1 MPELERWEEKAIGR
15 VNRFDNTTHEF
26 FKNRTY
32 ESGRSLLNR
41 IAQGAMNL
49 GRGFVEAFGR
59 PLDAHIVNGK
69 DFTEYY
75 GVGSRLGRKI
85 GVSAANMAIDQ
96 GAATVDGYLTR
107 KFFYPSGKAV
117 ADTAFA
123 GRVTFDREM
132 TRKMFNDCG
141 YAPDFQATMKR
152 MYDTAA
158 EVSNGLT
165 DITWR
170 REVTPHMIRTAYQ
183 QELETAFEAIR
194 RQHQE
199 NPSFTSRGLMK
210 NQMQAAA
217 RHLGNIFEK
226 FTLDLANQT
235 DYLEAPMTILPKKA
249 EERSDVQMTD
259 VEKKL
264 LSEVSRQSLYPN
276 ESAMKK
282 QIDQAMKKLPKPTA
296 QEALAKFRHNLEK
309 PVLDKDGKEAAYTAG
324 ANAAEDFRRLDSSI
338 LSLREMKQRYENRN
352 FFSRLLSSAARA
364 ERRAIAA
371 MEAQL
376 LEKLGVRA
384 EALTVLLDLKNPL
397 EEMADP
403 THFLDIREREPEKE
417 PEPPTV
423 TQTVKN
429 AAKKTGEAISAAAK
443 TTYQTGEHIITEA
456 FSGVTNAVNI
466 VLDTAANVDKG
477 LIDQKDAN
485 IFEDLT
491 EKDYEDDLFN
501 PHFIKKDPE
510 PASMPKQE
518 EPKAPEEPQPEEQP
532 KPQEQPQESYLGNL
546 LTGAGMILGAL
557 NPFNLFQS
565 HEPEPETIAL
575 FSDNG
580 PVVEEPP
587 KPEAPKPEQKS
598 PHQELLQARQAEVYN
613 ELKASKN
620 VAGDFFPAISKL
632 LYFKT
637 LEISL
642 NNRAMKPEQLE
653 ASLSEQ
659 SIKNNC
665 SHIRSLPAFQRLDLL
680 NRGLAAKAR
689 AFIEKAPT
697 DPSVLN
703 KLHKEYMIR
712 LNNPDLNKA
721 KESVPEAELNKDISK
736 EAISKAMNELRM

>member
-1 MPELERWEEKAIGR
+1 MPELERWEQKAIGR
-15 VNRFDNTTHEF
+15 INRFENTD
-26 FKNRTY
+26 Y
-32 ESGRSLLNR
+32 EYVTNQIYEGGRSLLNR
-41 IAQGAMNL
+41 IAQGAMNM
-49 GRGFVEAFGR
+49 GRGVVGILSR
-59 PLDAHIVNGK
+59 PLNTQTIDGK
-69 DFTEYY
+69 GFTENY
-75 GVGSRLGRKI
+75 GVGSRFGRRVGLG
-85 GVSAANMAIDQ
+85 AANMAIDA
-96 GAATVDGYLTR
+96 GANTVNNFLTR

-123 GRVTFDREM
+123 GRVTFDKEM
-132 TRKMFNDCG
+132 ARQMFNDCG
-141 YAPDFQATMKR
+141 YAPDLRATMKR

-158 EVSNGLT
+158 VVEQGLT

-170 REVTPHMIRTAYQ
+170 RDITPHMIRTAYQ
-183 QELETAFEAIR
+183 QELENTFEAIR
-194 RQHQE
+194 NQHRE
-199 NPSFTSRGLMK
+199 NPSFTSRGMMK
-210 NQMQAAA
+210 HQMQAAA

-249 EERSDVQMTD
+249 EIRSDVQMTED
-259 VEKKL
+259 EKKL
-264 LSEVSRQSLYPN
+264 LAEVSRQSLCPDAK
-276 ESAMKK
+276 AMEK
-282 QIDQAMKKLPKPTA
+282 QIDQAMKKLPKPTV
-296 QEALAKFRHNLEK
+296 EAALEQFRSNLEK
-309 PVLDKDGKEAAYTAG
+309 PVRGKDGRETAYTAG
-324 ANAAEDFRRLDSSI
+324 ANTAEDIRRLDSSI

-364 ERRAIAA
+364 ERRAIAT

-403 THFLDIREREPEKE
+403 THFLGIRKRGPEKE

-443 TTYQTGEHIITEA
+443 TTYQTGEHIVTGA
-456 FSGVTNAVNI
+456 VSGVTNAVNI

-491 EKDYEDDLFN
+491 EKDYEDDLFDRDFTEK
-501 PHFIKKDPE
+501 HSE
-510 PASMPKQE
+510 P
-518 EPKAPEEPQPEEQP
+518 EPKAPAEP
-532 KPQEQPQESYLGNL
+532 KPQEEPQESYLSNL

-557 NPFNLFQS
+557 NPLNLFQS
-565 HEPEPETIAL
+565 REPEPEKIAL

-580 PVVEEPP
+580 PVFPEEPP
-587 KPEAPKPEQKS
+587 KPEVPKPEQKS

-620 VAGDFFPAISKL
+620 VAGDFLPAISRL

-642 NNRAMKPEQLE
+642 NSKAMKPGQLE

-659 SIKNNC
+659 SIKDNC
-665 SHIRSLPAFQRLDLL
+665 AHIRSLPAFQRLDLL
-680 NRGLAAKAR
+680 NRGLAAKAK

-721 KESVPEAELNKDISK
+721 KESVPEAELNKDISR
-736 EAISKAMNELRM
+736 EAISKAMHELRM

>member
-15 VNRFDNTTHEF
+15 VYRFENTTYEF
-26 FKNRTY
+26 FTNRAY
-32 ESGRSLLNR
+32 EGGRSLMNR
-41 IAQGAMNL
+41 IAQRTMKLA
-49 GRGFVEAFGR
+49 RGFVETFGS
-59 PLDAHIVNGK
+59 PLDAHVVNGK

-75 GVGSRLGRKI
+75 GVGSRLVRKI

-107 KFFYPSGKAV
+107 KFFYPSGQDV

-132 TRKMFNDCG
+132 TRLMFNDCG

-158 EVSNGLT
+158 VVGNGLT

-170 REVTPHMIRTAYQ
+170 KEVTPHMIRTAYQ
-183 QELETAFEAIR
+183 QELETAFDAIR

-217 RHLGNIFEK
+217 RHLGTIFEK

-235 DYLEAPMTILPKKA
+235 DYLEAPMTLLPKKA
-249 EERSDVQMTD
+249 EVRSDVQMTD

-264 LSEVSRQSLYPN
+264 MAEVSRQSLYPK

-282 QIDQAMKKLPKPTA
+282 QIDQAMTKLPKPTV
-296 QEALAKFRHNLEK
+296 EAALEQFRSNLEK
-309 PVLDKDGKEAAYTAG
+309 PVRDKDGNEIPY
-324 ANAAEDFRRLDSSI
+324 NPRENNAEDIRRLDSSI

-352 FFSRLLSSAARA
+352 FFSRLLSSEARA
-364 ERRAIAA
+364 ERRAIAT
-371 MEAQL
+371 MEAMLQ
-376 LEKLGVRA
+376 EKLDVSA
-384 EALTVLLDLKNPL
+384 KALTVLLDLKNPL

-403 THFLDIREREPEKE
+403 THFLGIPKREPD
-417 PEPPTV
+417 PPTFME
-423 TQTVKN
+423 TVKEK
-429 AAKKTGEAISAAAK
+429 AVEVMVGTLDLMMEKTGE
-443 TTYQTGEHIITEA
+443 TITH
-456 FSGVTNAVNI
+456 VTNAVNV
-466 VLDTAANVDKG
+466 VLDAAANVDKG

-491 EKDYEDDLFN
+491 EKDYEEDLFDRDFTEK
-501 PHFIKKDPE
+501 HPE
-510 PASMPKQE
+510 PESMQKPE
-518 EPKAPEEPQPEEQP
+518 EPKAPEQP

-575 FSDNG
+575 FSDEG
-580 PVVEEPP
+580 PVVEEP
-587 KPEAPKPEQKS
+587 S
-598 PHQELLQARQAEVYN
+598 PMAQLDSKQAEVIRQLTAQGAN
-613 ELKASKN
+613 L
-620 VAGDFFPAISKL
+620 AGIYFDSMAKL

-637 LEISL
+637 LEVAFNDKTL
-642 NNRAMKPEQLE
+642 TPDQLE
-653 ASLSEQ
+653 AGLTKE
-659 SIKNNC
+659 SIDKNMRQ
-665 SHIRSLPAFQRLDLL
+665 IQKQPAFQNLEPLRAK
-680 NRGLAAKAR
+680 GLVTRAKNFVETLR
-689 AFIEKAPT
+689 K
-697 DPSVLN
+697 DPN
-703 KLHKEYMIR
+703 AINDLHKEYV
-712 LNNPDLNKA
+712 LLQKDPDALEAAKKA
-721 KESVPEAELNKDISK
+721 AKTAPTVTKETTEPQKEPISK
-736 EAISKAMNELRM
+736 SPMVPKV

>member
-1 MPELERWEEKAIGR
+1 MPELERWEQKAIGR
-15 VNRFDNTTHEF
+15 INRFENTD
-26 FKNRTY
+26 Y
-32 ESGRSLLNR
+32 EYVTNQIYEGGRSLLNR
-41 IAQGAMNL
+41 IAQGAMNM
-49 GRGFVEAFGR
+49 GRGVVGILSRPLNTQTIDGKGFTENYGVSSRFGR
-59 PLDAHIVNGK
+59 R
-69 DFTEYY
+69 
-75 GVGSRLGRKI
+75 VGLG
-85 GVSAANMAIDQ
+85 AANMAIDA
-96 GAATVDGYLTR
+96 GANTVNNFLTR
-107 KFFYPSGKAV
+107 KFFYPSGQAV

-123 GRVTFDREM
+123 GRVTFDKEM
-132 TRKMFNDCG
+132 TRQMFNDCG

-158 EVSNGLT
+158 VVEKGLT

-170 REVTPHMIRTAYQ
+170 KDITPHMIRSAYQ

-199 NPSFTSRGLMK
+199 NPAFTSRGMMK
-210 NQMQAAA
+210 HQMQAAA

-249 EERSDVQMTD
+249 EVRSDVEMTD
-259 VEKKL
+259 DEKKL
-264 LSEVSRQSLYPN
+264 MAEVSRHSLYPDAK
-276 ESAMKK
+276 AMEK
-282 QIDQAMKKLPKPTA
+282 QIDQAMKKLPKPTV
-296 QEALAKFRHNLEK
+296 EAALEQFRSNLEK
-309 PVLDKDGKEAAYTAG
+309 PVLGKDGREAAYTRG
-324 ANAAEDFRRLDSSI
+324 ANTAEDFRRLDSSI

-371 MEAQL
+371 MESQL
-376 LEKLGVRA
+376 QEKLGVRA

-403 THFLDIREREPEKE
+403 THFLGIRKRGPEKE

-443 TTYQTGEHIITEA
+443 TTYQTGEHIVTGA
-456 FSGVTNAVNI
+456 VSGVTNAVNT
-466 VLDTAANVDKG
+466 VLNAAANVDGG

-485 IFEDLT
+485 IFEDLK
-491 EKDYEDDLFN
+491 EKDYEDDLFDRDFTEK
-501 PHFIKKDPE
+501 HSE
-510 PASMPKQE
+510 P
-518 EPKAPEEPQPEEQP
+518 EPKAPEQP
-532 KPQEQPQESYLGNL
+532 KPQEEPQESYLGNL

-557 NPFNLFQS
+557 NPLNLFRGS
-565 HEPEPETIAL
+565 EPKPEKIAL
-575 FSDNG
+575 FSDDG
-580 PVVEEPP
+580 PVLPEEPP

-613 ELKASKN
+613 DLKTSKN
-620 VAGDFFPAISKL
+620 VAGDFFPAISRL

-642 NNRAMKPEQLE
+642 NSKAMKPEQLE

-659 SIKNNC
+659 SIKDNC
-665 SHIRSLPAFQRLDLL
+665 AHIRSLPAFQRLDLL
-680 NRGLAAKAR
+680 NRGLAAKAK

-703 KLHKEYMIR
+703 KLHKEYMFR

-736 EAISKAMNELRM
+736 EAISKAMHELRM

>member
-1 MPELERWEEKAIGR
+1 MPELERWEQKAIGR
-15 VNRFDNTTHEF
+15 INRFENTD
-26 FKNRTY
+26 Y
-32 ESGRSLLNR
+32 EYVTNQIYEGGRSLLNR
-41 IAQGAMNL
+41 IAQGAMNM
-49 GRGFVEAFGR
+49 GRGVVGILSRPLNTQTINGKGFTENYGVSSRFGR
-59 PLDAHIVNGK
+59 R
-69 DFTEYY
+69 
-75 GVGSRLGRKI
+75 VGLG
-85 GVSAANMAIDQ
+85 AANMAIDA
-96 GAATVDGYLTR
+96 GANTVNNFLTR

-123 GRVTFDREM
+123 GRVTFDKEM
-132 TRKMFNDCG
+132 ARQMFNDCG
-141 YAPDFQATMKR
+141 YAPDLQATMKR

-158 EVSNGLT
+158 VVEKGLT

-170 REVTPHMIRTAYQ
+170 KDITPHMIRSAYQ
-183 QELETAFEAIR
+183 QELENTFEAIR
-194 RQHQE
+194 NQHRE
-199 NPSFTSRGLMK
+199 NPAFTSRGMMK
-210 NQMQAAA
+210 HQMQAAA

-249 EERSDVQMTD
+249 EIRSDVQMRD
-259 VEKKL
+259 DEKKL
-264 LSEVSRQSLYPN
+264 LAEVSRQSLFPDAK
-276 ESAMKK
+276 AMEK
-282 QIDQAMKKLPKPTA
+282 QIDQAMKKLPKPTV
-296 QEALAKFRHNLEK
+296 EAALEKFRSNLEK
-309 PVLDKDGKEAAYTAG
+309 PVRGKDGREADYTPG
-324 ANAAEDFRRLDSSI
+324 ANTAEDIRRLDSSI

-364 ERRAIAA
+364 ERNAIAT

-376 LEKLGVRA
+376 QEKLGVRA

-403 THFLDIREREPEKE
+403 THFLGIRKRGPEKE

-443 TTYQTGEHIITEA
+443 TTYQTGEHIVTGA
-456 FSGVTNAVNI
+456 VSGVTNAVNT
-466 VLDTAANVDKG
+466 VLDTAANVDGG

-491 EKDYEDDLFN
+491 EKDYEDDLFDRDFTEK
-501 PHFIKKDPE
+501 HSE
-510 PASMPKQE
+510 P
-518 EPKAPEEPQPEEQP
+518 EPKAPEQP
-532 KPQEQPQESYLGNL
+532 KPQEEPQESYLGNL

-557 NPFNLFQS
+557 NPLNLFRGS
-565 HEPEPETIAL
+565 EPEPETIAL
-575 FSDNG
+575 FSDDG
-580 PVVEEPP
+580 PVFPEEPP

-613 ELKASKN
+613 DLKTSKN

-642 NNRAMKPEQLE
+642 NSKAMNPGQLE

-659 SIKNNC
+659 SIKDNC
-665 SHIRSLPAFQRLDLL
+665 AHIRSLPAFQRLDLL
-680 NRGLAAKAR
+680 NRGLAAKAK

-736 EAISKAMNELRM
+736 EAISKAMHELRM

>member
-1 MPELERWEEKAIGR
+1 MPELERWEQKAIGR
-15 VNRFDNTTHEF
+15 INRFENTD
-26 FKNRTY
+26 Y
-32 ESGRSLLNR
+32 EYVTNQIYEGGRSLLNR
-41 IAQGAMNL
+41 IAQGAMNM
-49 GRGFVEAFGR
+49 GRGVVGILSRPLNTQTINGKGFTENYGVSSRFGR
-59 PLDAHIVNGK
+59 R
-69 DFTEYY
+69 
-75 GVGSRLGRKI
+75 VGLG
-85 GVSAANMAIDQ
+85 AANMAIDA
-96 GAATVDGYLTR
+96 GANTVNNFLTR

-123 GRVTFDREM
+123 GRVTFDKEM
-132 TRKMFNDCG
+132 ARQMFNDCG
-141 YAPDFQATMKR
+141 YAPDLQATMKR

-158 EVSNGLT
+158 VVEKGLT

-170 REVTPHMIRTAYQ
+170 KDITPHMIRSAYQ
-183 QELETAFEAIR
+183 QELENTFEAIR
-194 RQHQE
+194 NQHRE
-199 NPSFTSRGLMK
+199 NPAFTSRGMMK
-210 NQMQAAA
+210 HQMQAAA

-249 EERSDVQMTD
+249 EIRSDVQMRD
-259 VEKKL
+259 DEKKL
-264 LSEVSRQSLYPN
+264 LAEVSRQSLFPDAK
-276 ESAMKK
+276 AMEK
-282 QIDQAMKKLPKPTA
+282 QIDQAMKKLPKPTV
-296 QEALAKFRHNLEK
+296 EAALEKFRSNLEK
-309 PVLDKDGKEAAYTAG
+309 PVRGKDGREADYTPG
-324 ANAAEDFRRLDSSI
+324 ANTAEDIRRLDSSI

-364 ERRAIAA
+364 ERNAIAT

-376 LEKLGVRA
+376 QEKLGVRA

-403 THFLDIREREPEKE
+403 THFLGIRKRGPEKE

-443 TTYQTGEHIITEA
+443 TTYQTGEHIVTGA
-456 FSGVTNAVNI
+456 VSGVTNAVNT
-466 VLDTAANVDKG
+466 VLDTAANVDGG

-491 EKDYEDDLFN
+491 EKDYEDDLFDRDFTEK
-501 PHFIKKDPE
+501 HSE
-510 PASMPKQE
+510 P
-518 EPKAPEEPQPEEQP
+518 EPKAPEQP
-532 KPQEQPQESYLGNL
+532 KPQEEPQESYLGNL

-557 NPFNLFQS
+557 NPLNLFRGS
-565 HEPEPETIAL
+565 EPEPETIAL
-575 FSDNG
+575 FSDDG
-580 PVVEEPP
+580 PVFPEEPP

-613 ELKASKN
+613 DLKTSKN
-620 VAGDFFPAISKL
+620 VAGDFFPAISRL

-642 NNRAMKPEQLE
+642 NSKAMNPGQLE

-659 SIKNNC
+659 SIKDNC
-665 SHIRSLPAFQRLDLL
+665 AHIRSLPAFQRLDLL
-680 NRGLAAKAR
+680 NRGLAAKAK

-736 EAISKAMNELRM
+736 EAISKAMHELRM

>member
-1 MPELERWEEKAIGR
+1 MPELERWEQKAIGR
-15 VNRFDNTTHEF
+15 INRFENTD
-26 FKNRTY
+26 Y
-32 ESGRSLLNR
+32 EYVTNQIYEGGRSLLNR
-41 IAQGAMNL
+41 IAQGAMNM
-49 GRGFVEAFGR
+49 GRGVVGILSRPLNTQTIDGKGFTENYGVSSRFGR
-59 PLDAHIVNGK
+59 R
-69 DFTEYY
+69 
-75 GVGSRLGRKI
+75 VGLG
-85 GVSAANMAIDQ
+85 AANMAIDA
-96 GAATVDGYLTR
+96 GANTVNNFLTR
-107 KFFYPSGKAV
+107 KFFYPSGQAV

-123 GRVTFDREM
+123 GRVTFDKEM
-132 TRKMFNDCG
+132 TRQMFNDCG

-158 EVSNGLT
+158 VVEKGLT

-170 REVTPHMIRTAYQ
+170 KDITPHMIRSAYQ

-199 NPSFTSRGLMK
+199 NPAFTSRGMMK
-210 NQMQAAA
+210 HQMQAAA

-249 EERSDVQMTD
+249 EVRSDVEMTD
-259 VEKKL
+259 DEKKL
-264 LSEVSRQSLYPN
+264 MAEVSRHSLYPDAK
-276 ESAMKK
+276 AMEK
-282 QIDQAMKKLPKPTA
+282 QIDQAMKKLPKPTV
-296 QEALAKFRHNLEK
+296 EAALEQFRSNLEK
-309 PVLDKDGKEAAYTAG
+309 PVLGKDGREAAYTRG
-324 ANAAEDFRRLDSSI
+324 ANTAEDFRRLDSSI

-371 MEAQL
+371 MESQL
-376 LEKLGVRA
+376 QEKLGVRA
-384 EALTVLLDLKNPL
+384 EALTVLLDLKTPL

-403 THFLDIREREPEKE
+403 THFLGIRKRGPEKE

-443 TTYQTGEHIITEA
+443 TTYQTGEHIVTGA
-456 FSGVTNAVNI
+456 VSGVTNAVNT
-466 VLDTAANVDKG
+466 VLNAAANVDGG

-485 IFEDLT
+485 IFEDLK
-491 EKDYEDDLFN
+491 EKDYEDDLFDRDFTEK
-501 PHFIKKDPE
+501 HSE
-510 PASMPKQE
+510 P
-518 EPKAPEEPQPEEQP
+518 EPKAPEQP
-532 KPQEQPQESYLGNL
+532 KPQEEPQESYLGNL

-557 NPFNLFQS
+557 NPLNLFRGS
-565 HEPEPETIAL
+565 EPKPEKIAL
-575 FSDNG
+575 FSDDG
-580 PVVEEPP
+580 PVLPEEPP

-613 ELKASKN
+613 DLKTSKN
-620 VAGDFFPAISKL
+620 VAGDFFPAISRL

-642 NNRAMKPEQLE
+642 NSKAMKPEQLE

-659 SIKNNC
+659 SIKDNC
-665 SHIRSLPAFQRLDLL
+665 AHIRSLPAFQRLDLL
-680 NRGLAAKAR
+680 NRGLAAKAK

-703 KLHKEYMIR
+703 KLHKEYMFR

-736 EAISKAMNELRM
+736 EAISKAMHELRM

>member
-1 MPELERWEEKAIGR
+1 MPELERWEQKAIGR
-15 VNRFDNTTHEF
+15 INRFENTD
-26 FKNRTY
+26 Y
-32 ESGRSLLNR
+32 EYVTNQIYEGGRSLLNR
-41 IAQGAMNL
+41 IAQGAMNM
-49 GRGFVEAFGR
+49 GRGVVGILSRPLNTQTINGKGFTENYGVSSRFGR
-59 PLDAHIVNGK
+59 R
-69 DFTEYY
+69 
-75 GVGSRLGRKI
+75 VGLG
-85 GVSAANMAIDQ
+85 AANMAIDA
-96 GAATVDGYLTR
+96 GANTVNNFLTR
-107 KFFYPSGKAV
+107 KFFYPSGQAV

-123 GRVTFDREM
+123 GRVTFDKEM
-132 TRKMFNDCG
+132 ARQMFNDCG
-141 YAPDFQATMKR
+141 CAPDFQATMKR

-158 EVSNGLT
+158 VVERGLT

-170 REVTPHMIRTAYQ
+170 KDITPHMIRSAYQ
-183 QELETAFEAIR
+183 QELENTFEAIR
-194 RQHQE
+194 NQHRE
-199 NPSFTSRGLMK
+199 NPSFTSRGMMK
-210 NQMQAAA
+210 HQMQAAA

-249 EERSDVQMTD
+249 EIRSDVQMTD
-259 VEKKL
+259 DEKKL
-264 LSEVSRQSLYPN
+264 LAEVSRHSLCPDAK
-276 ESAMKK
+276 AMEK
-282 QIDQAMKKLPKPTA
+282 QIDQAMKKLPKPTV
-296 QEALAKFRHNLEK
+296 EAALEKFRSNLEK
-309 PVLDKDGKEAAYTAG
+309 PVRGKDGREAAYTPG
-324 ANAAEDFRRLDSSI
+324 ANTAEDIRRLDSSI

-364 ERRAIAA
+364 ERRAIAT

-403 THFLDIREREPEKE
+403 THFLGIRKRGPEKE

-443 TTYQTGEHIITEA
+443 TTYQTGEHIVTGA
-456 FSGVTNAVNI
+456 VSGVTNAVNT
-466 VLDTAANVDKG
+466 VLDAAANVDKG

-501 PHFIKKDPE
+501 RDFTDQQPE
-510 PASMPKQE
+510 P
-518 EPKAPEEPQPEEQP
+518 EPKAPEQP
-532 KPQEQPQESYLGNL
+532 KLQEAPQESYLGNL
-546 LTGAGMILGAL
+546 LTGAGMILGVL
-557 NPFNLFQS
+557 NPLNLFQS
-565 HEPEPETIAL
+565 REPEPEKVAL
-575 FSDNG
+575 FSDDG
-580 PVVEEPP
+580 PVFPAEPP

-620 VAGDFFPAISKL
+620 VAGDFLPAISRL

-642 NNRAMKPEQLE
+642 KSKAMKPEQLE

-659 SIKNNC
+659 SIKDNC
-665 SHIRSLPAFQRLDLL
+665 AHIRSLPAFQRLDLL
-680 NRGLAAKAR
+680 NRGLAAKAK

-736 EAISKAMNELRM
+736 EAISKAMHELRM

>member
-1 MPELERWEEKAIGR
+1 MPELERWEQKAIGR
-15 VNRFDNTTHEF
+15 VNRFENTTYEF
-26 FKNRTY
+26 STNQVY
-32 ESGRSLLNR
+32 EGGRSLLNR

-75 GVGSRLGRKI
+75 GVGSRLGRRI

-158 EVSNGLT
+158 QVGNGLT

-183 QELETAFEAIR
+183 QELETAFDAIR

-210 NQMQAAA
+210 KQMQAAA

-235 DYLEAPMTILPKKA
+235 DYLEAPMNILPKKA
-249 EERSDVQMTD
+249 EVRSDVQMTD
-259 VEKKL
+259 AEKKL
-264 LSEVSRQSLYPN
+264 LAEVSRQSLYPK
-276 ESAMKK
+276 ESAMEK

-296 QEALAKFRHNLEK
+296 QEALEKFQHNLEK
-309 PVLDKDGKEAAYTAG
+309 PVLDKDGNEIPYKPRE
-324 ANAAEDFRRLDSSI
+324 NNAEDIRRLDSSI

-364 ERRAIAA
+364 ERRAIAT

-384 EALTVLLDLKNPL
+384 KALTVLLDLKNPL
-397 EEMADP
+397 EEKADP
-403 THFLDIREREPEKE
+403 THFLDIRKREPEKE

-423 TQTVKN
+423 TQTVTN

-443 TTYQTGEHIITEA
+443 TTYQTSEHIVTGA
-456 FSGVTNAVNI
+456 VSGVTNAVNT

-501 PHFIKKDPE
+501 RDFTDQQPE
-510 PASMPKQE
+510 QV
-518 EPKAPEEPQPEEQP
+518 EPKAPEQP
-532 KPQEQPQESYLGNL
+532 KPQEQPQQSYLGNL

-565 HEPEPETIAL
+565 HEPEPEKIAL
-575 FSDNG
+575 FSDDG
-580 PVVEEPP
+580 PVVEEP
-587 KPEAPKPEQKS
+587 S
-598 PHQELLQARQAEVYN
+598 PMAQLDSKQTEVIRLLTAQGAN
-613 ELKASKN
+613 L
-620 VAGDFFPAISKL
+620 AGIYFDSMAKL

-637 LEISL
+637 LEVAFNDKTL
-642 NNRAMKPEQLE
+642 TPEQLE
-653 ASLSEQ
+653 AGLTKESIDKNVRQ
-659 SIKNNC
+659 IKNQ
-665 SHIRSLPAFQRLDLL
+665 PAFQNLEKLRAKGLGTRAKNFVEDL
-680 NRGLAAKAR
+680 RK
-689 AFIEKAPT
+689 
-697 DPSVLN
+697 DPNAINDV
-703 KLHKEYMIR
+703 HKEYV
-712 LNNPDLNKA
+712 LLQTDPNALEAAKKASKTAPAVNKEA
-721 KESVPEAELNKDISK
+721 PAPEKSSVPQPPMIKNI
-736 EAISKAMNELRM
+736 